1 MQGAEVCHYSTAIYK
16 HVYINRIFSICL
28 TVEGMRMVSPIR
40 FHTLHQH
47 LKHTGGI
54 KRNEIKIIEVSNTSN
69 D

>member
-1 MQGAEVCHYSTAIYK
+1 M
-16 HVYINRIFSICL
+16 YINRIIFICL
-28 TVEGMRMVSPIR
+28 TVEGMSMISPFR
-40 FHTLHQH
+40 FQPLHQH